1 MSKASKAQSSAKK
14 RNTNGGVGK
23 GHKKKGG
30 KQTFLEKQAKP
41 IKQSKQVKKK

>member
-14 RNTNGGVGK
+14 RKVNGGVGK
-23 GHKKKGG
+23 GHKKKGN

-41 IKQSKQVKKK
+41 IKQGKQSKKK